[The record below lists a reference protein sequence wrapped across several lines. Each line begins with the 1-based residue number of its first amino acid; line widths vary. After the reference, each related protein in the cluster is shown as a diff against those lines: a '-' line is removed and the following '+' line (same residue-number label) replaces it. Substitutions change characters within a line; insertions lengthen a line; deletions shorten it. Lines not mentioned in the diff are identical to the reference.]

1 MTQAANVARYL
12 PLDSAVLEVDLDAV
26 RANYVVLT
34 GLLGSDVITAA
45 VVKSDAYGLGLEPI
59 ARTLWDV
66 GCTSFF
72 VANLEEALRLRAVCP
87 FARIAVF
94 HDDYVR
100 FKRIYRLEDIL
111 PVINTAE
118 EMDFHF
124 RTAAADPYLLNVDTG
139 FSRLGLSP
147 SEVADFCRKG
157 WFSKHPPRILI
168 SHLACSE
175 NASNTMNEVQK
186 ERFETLRGLVRPV
199 ASSLVASAG
208 AWLDRSFHFDLAR
221 IGSALFGLNNAGVHP
236 NPLRCVLRLR
246 ARVLAVREV
255 SAHEAV
261 GYGATFRARRNSRIA
276 IVGIGYAQGLPWACA
291 GRISV
296 RFGAHAAPVVGRIS
310 MEYVTVDVTDVPS
323 ELCGAGAW
331 AQFLDDEF
339 GVGDLAAEIGV
350 NAQEIVM
357 RLGSGCLKRHRQDGN
372 GETGLFD
379 WPQRYPAP
387 EMLGLPPSVGD
398 RAVLGGI

>member
-1 MTQAANVARYL
+1 MTQAASVARYA
-12 PLDSAVLEVDLDAV
+12 PSGSAVLEIDLDAV
-26 RANYVVLT
+26 CANYRT
-34 GLLGSDVITAA
+34 MTSLLGPDVITAA

-59 ARTLWDV
+59 ARTLWDM
-66 GCTSFF
+66 GCTSLF

-157 WFSKHPPRILI
+157 WFSRHPPRILI

-186 ERFETLRGLVRPV
+186 QRFETLRGLVRPV

-221 IGSALFGLNNAGVHP
+221 IGSALFGLNNAAVHP

-261 GYGATFRARRNSRIA
+261 GYGATFRVCRNSRIA

-291 GRISV
+291 GRIFI
-296 RFGAHAAPVVGRIS
+296 RFGAHTAPVVGRIS
-310 MEYVTVDVTDVPS
+310 MEYVTVDVTDVPI
-323 ELCGAGAW
+323 ELCGPGNW
-331 AQFLDDEF
+331 AYFLHDEF
-339 GVGDLAAEIGV
+339 GVADLASEIGV

-357 RLGSGCLKRHRQDGN
+357 RLGSGCFRSYRQGSGAGADLF
-372 GETGLFD
+372 EFHKGL
-379 WPQRYPAP
+379 PAP
-387 EMLGLPPSVGD
+387 ETGLPPSAAGH
-398 RAVLGGI
+398 AVLGGI

>member
-1 MTQAANVARYL
+1 MNQVANVARYL

-26 RANYVVLT
+26 RANYITMT
-34 GLLGSDVITAA
+34 GILGRDVTTAA
-45 VVKSDAYGLGLEPI
+45 VVKSDAYGLGLEPL

-100 FKRIYRLEDIL
+100 FRRIYRLEDIQ
-111 PVINTAE
+111 PVINTPE
-118 EMDFHF
+118 ELDFHF
-124 RTAAADPYLLNVDTG
+124 RTAATDPYLLNVDTG
-139 FSRLGLSP
+139 FSRLGLSS
-147 SEVADFCRKG
+147 SEVSDFSNKE
-157 WFSKHPPRILI
+157 WFFRHPPRILV
-168 SHLACSE
+168 SHLACSDHSSD
-175 NASNTMNEVQK
+175 AMNEVQK
-186 ERFETLRGLVRPV
+186 LRFESLRASIRPM

-208 AWLDRSFHFDLAR
+208 AWLDTSFHFNLAR
-221 IGSALFGLNNAGVHP
+221 IGSALFGLNNAGIRP
-236 NPLRCVLRLR
+236 NPLCPVLSLR

-296 RFGAHAAPVVGRIS
+296 RLGAHSAPVVGCIS
-310 MEYVTVDVTDVPS
+310 MEYVTVDVTDVPP
-323 ELCGAGAW
+323 ELCGPGTW
-331 AQFLDDEF
+331 AKFLHDDF
-339 GVGDLAAEIGV
+339 DVGDLAAEIGV

-357 RLGSGCLKRHRQDGN
+357 RLGSGCLKRHRQDGS
-372 GETGLFD
+372 EEAELIV
-379 WPQRYPAP
+379 WRQRHPAP
-387 EMLGLPPSVGD
+387 ETLGFYHSTGD
-398 RAVLGGI
+398 RVALGGV